1 MSFSKEEVLFDMAPA
16 RILKRT
22 ETRLSP
28 WVRVISKE
36 VEFASG
42 KEVEVYHCV
51 AQPDYIAILAKTSS
65 GLIPLVRQYRP
76 AVEAYTW
83 ELPAGLLEKGEGPE
97 DACRR
102 ELKEET
108 GLNAEKV
115 TYLGC
120 YYPDTGRLENRLHAF
135 FVTTPDPDP
144 GFAPEPGIS
153 VKFVSTQ
160 KLGEYI
166 LSGKFKHQLH
176 IGILAIA
183 CLAGLDW
190 RA

>member
-1 MSFSKEEVLFDMAPA
+1 MWFSKEEVLFDMAPA

-22 ETRLSP
+22 ERRLSP

-153 VKFVSTQ
+153 VDFLNAQ
-160 KLGEYI
+160 KLRDYI
-166 LSGKFKHQLH
+166 LSGKFQHQLH
-176 IGILAIA
+176 LGLFTLAT
-183 CLAGLDW
+183 LKGFKWD
-190 RA
+190 